1 MKIRDTKWWQL
12 QFWKISELL
21 KKVLPCFLLYYFKLH
36 GALDR
41 KHALFCFDIKKGTF
55 FFSCFLNIK
64 MGEEKPQLF
73 CFKTK
78 WTQQTLKQTIFAVST
93 FTCMYPLHNVQLT
106 LQKREFGN
114 AQYWKRFLT
123 LCKLTRKDSLPKI
136 LLSSLKNISVGFSH
150 FKGGLKTIYQK
161 DKNPLTKFL
170 SSLLRVEEEFSW
182 ENILSKI
189 RNFLASLLTVP
200 IVKIILFFFS

>member
-1 MKIRDTKWWQL
+1 
-12 QFWKISELL
+12 
-21 KKVLPCFLLYYFKLH
+21 
-36 GALDR
+36 
-41 KHALFCFDIKKGTF
+41 
-55 FFSCFLNIK
+55 

-73 CFKTK
+73 CFHFKIK
-78 WTQQTLKQTIFAVST
+78 WTQQMLRQFLRSVHSFVCTHYIRFN
-93 FTCMYPLHNVQLT
+93 LHCK
-106 LQKREFGN
+106 KREFGKC
-114 AQYWKRFLT
+114 AILKTFLT
-123 LCKLTRKDSLPKI
+123 LCKLTRQAFLQDKWP
-136 LLSSLKNISVGFSH
+136 KNISVGFSH